1 MLNAVTRRS
10 RTFGVLAVIV
20 AAGSLLTACN
30 PQLENQN
37 FAAVNALRAR
47 VGVRQ
52 LARAGELNTKAQQQ
66 ADRMAKAGRIF
77 HSANLASGVSPG
89 WRLIGENVAVAG
101 SVQAAEAALE
111 KSSPHYAN
119 LTNRTFS
126 QMGAG
131 VTVKSGRVY
140 LVQVFVAR

>member
-1 MLNAVTRRS
+1 MLSAVTRRS
-10 RTFGVLAVIV
+10 RSFGVLAVIV
-20 AAGSLLTACN
+20 AAGALLTACN

-47 VGVRQ
+47 VGARQ
-52 LARAGELNTKAQQQ
+52 LVRVGELNTKAQIQ
-66 ADRMAKAGRIF
+66 ADRMANAGKIF
-77 HSANLASGVSPG
+77 HSANLAAGVSRG

-111 KSSPHYAN
+111 KSAPHYAN
-119 LTNRTFS
+119 LTNRSFS
-126 QMGAG
+126 QMGVG